1 MVAILSL
8 MPITFAFREHGTS
21 LHEGQ
26 RSGAGTRVETEPTHQ
41 HQTAI
46 FELIMGG
53 VAAQAIRTLASMS
66 VAEHLA
72 AGPLTAAEIA
82 RREST
87 DPGMTYRLLRAA
99 AALGIVQ
106 YDTAQR
112 TFAQTPLLAV
122 LHGESPFSLKTYAL
136 APGHP
141 SFWLPAAYLPETVAK
156 GVNHVVEALG
166 SPLFEYLA
174 QHEQEARQF
183 SAAMSELSLPVIRE
197 AVQVIEAPAGLAVD
211 VGGGDG
217 AFVCELTERNAGLQG
232 LVLDLPHAVPA
243 AAAHA
248 SRRGLGDRVIATA
261 GDFFDT
267 VPPADV
273 YLLKFVLHDWDDDS
287 CLTILRNIRTAMRPG
302 GRLFVVEMTLSPSDP
317 SPVAAL
323 LDLSMLMCSTG
334 RERELPEFE
343 HLLTDADL
351 RVQRVVPLVTPYQ
364 VIEAVAP

>member
-1 MVAILSL
+1 VDAK
-8 MPITFAFREHGTS
+8 
-21 LHEGQ
+21 
-26 RSGAGTRVETEPTHQ
+26 PTHQ

-53 VAAQAIRTLASMS
+53 VASQAIRTLASMS

-82 RREST
+82 HREST

-106 YDTAQR
+106 YDAAQR

-141 SFWLPAAYLPETVAK
+141 SFWLPAAYLPETVAE
-156 GVNHVVEALG
+156 GVNHVAEALG
-166 SPLFEYLA
+166 SPLFDYLA
-174 QHEQEARQF
+174 QHEHEARQF

-197 AVQVIEAPAGLAVD
+197 AVEVIQAPAGLTVD

-217 AFVCELTERNAGLQG
+217 AFVCELAERNAELQG
-232 LVLDLPHAVPA
+232 LVLDLPHAVPGA
-243 AAAHA
+243 TARA
-248 SRRGLGDRVIATA
+248 RQRGLGDRVTAAA
-261 GDFFDT
+261 GDFFDS
-267 VPPADV
+267 VPSADV

-287 CLTILRNIRTAMRPG
+287 CLTILRHIRAAMRPG
-302 GRLFVVEMTLSPSDP
+302 GRLFVVEMTVSPTDP

-323 LDLSMLMCSTG
+323 LDLSMLLFSTG

-343 HLLTDADL
+343 RLLADAGL
-351 RVQRVVPLVTPYQ
+351 QVQQVVPLVTPYQ
-364 VIEAVAP
+364 IIEAVAS